1 MTRLLGSPVLLDLGR
16 RCAVVLTGSAAA
28 AAALPTDP
36 NRPVLVMTGA
46 TVLACVAAAVLRWR
60 LVGTLAVLVTT
71 AAVLLAGA
79 LDDDSTVRPLQT
91 LAAAALVVALVA
103 ALGAREEAAA
113 GSADTVVVA
122 RGPRLRRLG
131 VPLIALGAGAVV
143 AVTAAQ
149 DVVPS
154 VPLVLAGLVA
164 AVTALVVVAGVHRT

>member
-1 MTRLLGSPVLLDLGR
+1 MSRLLGNSVLLDLGR

-28 AAALPTDP
+28 AVVMPSDP

-46 TVLACVAAAVLRWR
+46 TVLACVAAAALRWR

-79 LDDDSTVRPLQT
+79 LDDDATIRPLQT

-113 GSADTVVVA
+113 GSVDTVVVA
-122 RGPRLRRLG
+122 RGPWRGASAYRCSRSAQVRLSPSRRPRTSYPRCHWSSPAWRRL
-131 VPLIALGAGAVV
+131 
-143 AVTAAQ
+143 
-149 DVVPS
+149 
-154 VPLVLAGLVA
+154 
-164 AVTALVVVAGVHRT
+164 